1 MVWTFKNSEI
11 INVGALD
18 DQLEELVSGL
28 PGGQVSDEKRALLL
42 TLFRSTLEAGRRR
55 LHESHLA
62 GATGNFIVS
71 GHSNLMDTVLRRIL
85 GIINSNQPIGPGSAT
100 FSLVATG
107 GYGRGELAPFS
118 DVDLLFLL
126 PDNNHAALLTQVEKM
141 LYYLWDLGLEVG
153 HAVRTIPECMQHAR
167 QEVEIRTSMLESR
180 FLAGSPNLFH
190 LYRETLF
197 AKVLDKDPEAFLR
210 AKLLEQSKR
219 YERFGNSLFY
229 LEPNVKENPGGL
241 RDIQTF
247 FWISKYR
254 YKVARIRDLIP
265 QGIITQEEYRT
276 LTRCREFIRRVRNA
290 LHYRAGRRDDRLTFQ
305 YQLEISKEFDYRDRP
320 GMRGVEQFMRR
331 YYQVARQVGSLS
343 WVFLRKYQEE
353 HRKLHWWN
361 KRRLEEGFQLLGD
374 KVAITE
380 PEMIRDHPIRL
391 MKLFEVAQ
399 RHRKPIHPETMRL
412 VTRSLGLINR
422 DFQRHPEVA
431 AIFLKMLN
439 GDRAVAW
446 VLRRMNTLGLLG
458 RYIPEFGR
466 IIGQTQHDMFH
477 VYTVDEHTILA
488 VEALRHIKS
497 GKFSEELP
505 LSTELMRQMKKPVV
519 LYLAVLFHDIA
530 KGRSGDHSVKGAV
543 IARQVCVR
551 LGLSAE
557 DVEQV
562 SWLVA
567 KHLIFSRT
575 AFRRDIN
582 DPETIAQFA
591 SQIGTVE
598 RLDLL
603 LLLTVADIRAVGPG
617 VWNQW
622 KATLL
627 RRLHR
632 RSLEILKKGE
642 LSSEE
647 MARLAKIRKDAVLAA
662 LAGEADS
669 QQVRRFLDR
678 FYPDYFTQYEVSVLL
693 EHYRVLIHILDKPL
707 AVLFRPAPA
716 ADVTEMLIHAQDHPG
731 LMAKISGVLSAEG
744 ANILSAFITTARDG
758 MALDIFTLQSG
769 QGKAIQNSNHLQRIE
784 KTLIQVL
791 AGEVQPETLLA
802 RSRSQVFKKRPFSI
816 PVKVDT
822 YDNLDTFTI
831 VEVTALDQ
839 LGLLFTITRTLMQEN
854 IQIRFAKIT
863 TYGERAVDVFYI
875 RDLYGLKLEK
885 KRMVIL
891 IRKLTTAIENLERE
905 ENAP

>member
-11 INVGALD
+11 IDVKALD
-18 DQLEELVSGL
+18 DQVAGLSAELR
-28 PGGQVSDEKRALLL
+28 GQPVSDETRIRLLA
-42 TLFRSTLEAGRRR
+42 LFRGSLEAGRRR

-62 GATGNFIVS
+62 GATGNFIVA
-71 GHSNLMDTVLRRIL
+71 GHAHLMDTVLRRIL
-85 GIINSNQPIGPGSAT
+85 GIINLNQPVGPGVNT

-126 PDNNHAALLTQVEKM
+126 PENNHATLLPQVEKM

-153 HAVRTIPECMQHAR
+153 HAVRTVPECVQHAR
-167 QEVEIRTSMLESR
+167 QELEIRTSMLESR

-190 LYRETLF
+190 HYKETLF

-219 YERFGNSLFY
+219 HERFGNSMFY

-265 QGIITQEEYRT
+265 QGIISQEEYRT

-331 YYQVARQVGSLS
+331 YYQVARHVGSFS
-343 WVFLRKYQEE
+343 WLFLRKYQEE
-353 HRKLHWWN
+353 HRRLHFWN
-361 KRRLEEGFQLLGD
+361 KRRLEPGFQLLGD
-374 KVAITE
+374 KVAFTE
-380 PEMIRDHPIRL
+380 PDSVREHPILL

-399 RHRKPIHPETMRL
+399 RHLKPIHPETMRL
-412 VTRSLGLINR
+412 VTRSLNLINR
-422 DFQRHPEVA
+422 DFQRDPDVA
-431 AIFLKMLN
+431 AIFLRMLD
-439 GDRAVAW
+439 GERVVAW

-466 IIGQTQHDMFH
+466 VIGQTQHDMFH

-488 VEALRHIKS
+488 VKALRHIKS
-497 GKFSEELP
+497 GHFSEELP
-505 LSTELMRQMKKPVV
+505 LSTELMRLLKKPVV

-543 IARQVCVR
+543 IARSVCTR
-551 LGLSAE
+551 LGLPAG

-562 SWLVA
+562 AWLVA
-567 KHLIFSRT
+567 NHLIFSRT

-582 DPETIAQFA
+582 DPETVSQFA
-591 SQIGTVE
+591 VQVGTVE

-627 RRLHR
+627 RRLHQ
-632 RSLEILKKGE
+632 RSLHLLKKGV
-642 LSSEE
+642 LSPEE
-647 MARLAKIRKDAVLAA
+647 MARQAKIRRDAVLKA
-662 LAGEADS
+662 LSGEADIHR
-669 QQVRRFLDR
+669 VRRFLNR
-678 FYPDYFTQYEVSVLL
+678 FYPDYFMQYEVPVLV
-693 EHYRVLIHILDKPL
+693 EHYRALIDVLDDPL
-707 AVLFRPAPA
+707 AVVFRPTPA
-716 ADVTEMLIHAQDHPG
+716 VDVTEVLIHAQDHPG
-731 LMAKISGVLSAEG
+731 LMAKISGTLSAEG
-744 ANILSAFITTARDG
+744 ANIVSAFVTTARDG
-758 MALDIFTLQSG
+758 MALDVFTLQSG
-769 QGKAIQNSNHLQRIE
+769 QSKAIQNSNQLQRI
-784 KTLIQVL
+784 KNSLARVL
-791 AGEVQPETLLA
+791 AGEVEPEELLA
-802 RSRSQVFKKRPFSI
+802 RSRSQVFKKRPFKI
-816 PVKVDT
+816 PVEVVID
-822 YDNLDTFTI
+822 DNLDTFTI

-839 LGLLFTITRTLMQEN
+839 MGLLFTITRTLMQEN
-854 IQIRFAKIT
+854 LQIRFAKIA
-863 TYGERAVDVFYI
+863 TYGERAVDVFYV
-875 RDLYGLKLEK
+875 RDLYGLKLLS
-885 KRMVIL
+885 RRNDRL
-891 IRKLTTAIENLERE
+891 IKKLTVAIEGLERE
-905 ENAP
+905 ENGP